1 MAKNVQVW
9 RNLLVAKVNV
19 VIENSFGYLNLYI
32 LQVNPSLLN
41 LTEIGRSDWTY
52 FWYMYK
58 YHVK

>member
-32 LQVNPSLLN
+32 LQVNLSLLN

-52 FWYMYK
+52 AAS
-58 YHVK
+58 VN